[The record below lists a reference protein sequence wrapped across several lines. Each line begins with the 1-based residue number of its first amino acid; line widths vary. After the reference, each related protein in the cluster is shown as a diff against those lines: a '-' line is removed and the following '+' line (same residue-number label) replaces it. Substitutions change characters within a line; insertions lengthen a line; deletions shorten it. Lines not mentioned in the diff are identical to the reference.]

1 METMDRAI
9 ECFKP
14 RTPRKAIS
22 DGTFEA
28 RFFLTPEGD
37 VFDAR
42 VHLSTIPDDGGQA
55 CAIAALRAAHFP
67 PPPGEEAGKS
77 LGFGFVFQP

>member
-1 METMDRAI
+1 MSPFA
-9 ECFKP
+9 
-14 RTPRKAIS
+14 
-22 DGTFEA
+22 
-28 RFFLTPEGD
+28 
-37 VFDAR
+37 FDAPLR
-42 VHLSTIPDDGGQA
+42 LLVIDDDEVDRTAIRRHLVAAAVP